1 MKSYLYDG
9 AKSVKLGKYLF
20 QLLPGLQ
27 FSSFRRMLSDGRI
40 AVNGKRVKKEV
51 FINPG
56 DEIKIFSEDGIPSFK
71 SERLYEDDDVMI
83 AVKPRGTETRLFAK
97 LVSAESGAEYIPV
110 HRLDTN
116 TRGILIFAK
125 NEKAFEDAVSLF
137 RSSSIEK
144 YYVALLGGVVE
155 KEGVFNAFLKKDS
168 EKGLVE
174 ISDAPQKGFV
184 PIKTG
189 IRPIG
194 IRDGELTYAEIRLY
208 TGKTHQIRA
217 HAAHLGHPV
226 VGDTKYGDFDLNRLM
241 RAKRQYLTAYK
252 LVFGNIPKG
261 NRLSRLGG
269 KKFEIT
275 PDF

>member
-9 AKSVKLGKYLF
+9 AKSVKLGKYLS

-144 YYVALLGGVVE
+144 YYVALLGGVIE
-155 KEGVFNAFLKKDS
+155 KEGVFNAFLKKDA

-226 VGDTKYGDFDLNRLM
+226 LGDTKYGDFDLNRLM

>member
-9 AKSVKLGKYLF
+9 AKSVKLGKYLS

-168 EKGLVE
+168 EKGSVE
-174 ISDAPQKGFV
+174 ISDAPQKGFA

-226 VGDTKYGDFDLNRLM
+226 VGDTKYGNFDLNRLM

>member
-9 AKSVKLGKYLF
+9 AKSVKLGKYLS

-71 SERLYEDDDVMI
+71 SERLYEDNDVMI

-168 EKGLVE
+168 EKGSVE

-226 VGDTKYGDFDLNRLM
+226 LGDTKYGDFDLNRLM

>member
-9 AKSVKLGKYLF
+9 AKSVKLGKYLS

-125 NEKAFEDAVSLF
+125 NEKAFEAAVSLF

-144 YYVALLGGVVE
+144 YYVALLGGVIE
-155 KEGVFNAFLKKDS
+155 KEGVFNAFLKKNS
-168 EKGLVE
+168 EKGSVE

-226 VGDTKYGDFDLNRLM
+226 VGDTKYGDFDLNRRM

-269 KKFEIT
+269 KKFDIT

>member
-9 AKSVKLGKYLF
+9 AKSLKLGKYLS

-155 KEGVFNAFLKKDS
+155 KEGVFNAFLKKNS
-168 EKGLVE
+168 EKGSVE

-226 VGDTKYGDFDLNRLM
+226 VGDTKYGDFDLNRRM

>member
-226 VGDTKYGDFDLNRLM
+226 LGDTKYGDFDLNRLM

>member
-9 AKSVKLGKYLF
+9 AKSVKLGKYLS

-144 YYVALLGGVVE
+144 YYVALLGGVIE

-174 ISDAPQKGFV
+174 ISDAPQKCFV

>member
-9 AKSVKLGKYLF
+9 AKSVKLGKYLS

-71 SERLYEDDDVMI
+71 SERLYEDNDVMI

-168 EKGLVE
+168 EKGSVE

>member
-9 AKSVKLGKYLF
+9 SKSVKLGKYIS

-56 DEIKIFSEDGIPSFK
+56 DEIKIFSEEGIPSFK
-71 SERLYEDDDVMI
+71 SERLYEDDNLMI

-125 NEKAFEDAVSLF
+125 NEKAFEAAVSLF

-144 YYVALLGGVVE
+144 YYVALLGGVIE
-155 KEGVFNAFLKKDS
+155 KEGVFSAFLKKDS
-168 EKGLVE
+168 EKGSVE
-174 ISDAPQKGFV
+174 ISDAPKKGFV

-194 IRDGELTYAEIRLY
+194 IRDGEMTYAEIRLY

-252 LVFGNIPKG
+252 LVFGNIPKS
-261 NRLSRLGG
+261 NPLSRLGG

>member
-9 AKSVKLGKYLF
+9 AKSVKLGKYLS

-168 EKGLVE
+168 EKGSVE

-189 IRPIG
+189 IRLIE

-226 VGDTKYGDFDLNRLM
+226 LGDTKYGDFDLNRLM

>member
-9 AKSVKLGKYLF
+9 AKSVKLGKYLS

-125 NEKAFEDAVSLF
+125 NEKAFEAAVSLF

-144 YYVALLGGVVE
+144 YYVALLGGVIE
-155 KEGVFNAFLKKDS
+155 KEGVFNAFLKKNS
-168 EKGLVE
+168 EKGSVE

-226 VGDTKYGDFDLNRLM
+226 VGDTKYGDFDLNRRM

>member
-9 AKSVKLGKYLF
+9 AKSVKLGKYLS

-71 SERLYEDDDVMI
+71 SERLYEDDDLMI

-168 EKGLVE
+168 EKGSVE
-174 ISDAPQKGFV
+174 ISDSPQKGFV

>member
-9 AKSVKLGKYLF
+9 AKSVKLGKYLS

-144 YYVALLGGVVE
+144 YYVALLGGVIE
-155 KEGVFNAFLKKDS
+155 KEGVFNAFLKKDA

>member
-9 AKSVKLGKYLF
+9 AKSVKLGKYLS

-144 YYVALLGGVVE
+144 YYVALLGGVIE

-168 EKGLVE
+168 EKGSVE

-189 IRPIG
+189 IRPIE

>member
-9 AKSVKLGKYLF
+9 AKSVKLGKYLS

-137 RSSSIEK
+137 RSSSIEE
-144 YYVALLGGVVE
+144 YYVALLGGVIE

-168 EKGLVE
+168 EKGSVE

-226 VGDTKYGDFDLNRLM
+226 LGDTKYGDFDLNRLM

>member
-1 MKSYLYDG
+1 MKFYLYDG
-9 AKSVKLGKYLF
+9 AKSVKLGKYLS
-20 QLLPGLQ
+20 QRLPGLQ

-144 YYVALLGGVVE
+144 YYVALLGGVIE
-155 KEGVFNAFLKKDS
+155 KEGVFNAFLKKNS
-168 EKGLVE
+168 EKGSVE

>member
-9 AKSVKLGKYLF
+9 AKSVKLGKYLS

-71 SERLYEDDDVMI
+71 SERLYEDDNLMI

-144 YYVALLGGVVE
+144 YYVALLGGVIE

-168 EKGLVE
+168 EKGSVE

-184 PIKTG
+184 PVKTG

-194 IRDGELTYAEIRLY
+194 IRDGEMTYAEIRLY

>member
-9 AKSVKLGKYLF
+9 AKSVKLGKYLS

-125 NEKAFEDAVSLF
+125 NEKAFEAAVSLF

-168 EKGLVE
+168 EKGSVE

-226 VGDTKYGDFDLNRLM
+226 VGDTKYGDFDLNRRM

>member
-9 AKSVKLGKYLF
+9 AKSVKLGKYLS

-27 FSSFRRMLSDGRI
+27 FSSFRKMLSDGRI

-125 NEKAFEDAVSLF
+125 NEKAFEAAVSLF

-144 YYVALLGGVVE
+144 YYVALLGGVIE

-168 EKGLVE
+168 EKGSVE
-174 ISDAPQKGFV
+174 VSDAPQKGFV

>member
-9 AKSVKLGKYLF
+9 AKSVKLGKYLS

-144 YYVALLGGVVE
+144 YYVALLGGVIE

-168 EKGLVE
+168 EKGSVE

>member
-9 AKSVKLGKYLF
+9 AKSVKLGKYLS

-116 TRGILIFAK
+116 TRGLLIFAK

-144 YYVALLGGVVE
+144 YYVALLGGVIE

-168 EKGLVE
+168 EKGSVE

>member
-9 AKSVKLGKYLF
+9 AKSVKLGKYLS

-144 YYVALLGGVVE
+144 YYVALLGGVIE

-226 VGDTKYGDFDLNRLM
+226 LGDTKYGDFDLNRLM

>member
-9 AKSVKLGKYLF
+9 AKSVKLGKYLS

-155 KEGVFNAFLKKDS
+155 KEGVFNAFLKKNS
-168 EKGLVE
+168 EKGSVE

-226 VGDTKYGDFDLNRLM
+226 LGDTKYGDFDLNRLM

>member
-9 AKSVKLGKYLF
+9 AKSVKLGKYLS

-56 DEIKIFSEDGIPSFK
+56 DEIKIFSEEGIPSFK

-168 EKGLVE
+168 EKGSVE

>member
-1 MKSYLYDG
+1 MKSYIYDG
-9 AKSVKLGKYLF
+9 AKSVKLGKYLS

-56 DEIKIFSEDGIPSFK
+56 DEIKIFSEEGIPSFK
-71 SERLYEDDDVMI
+71 SERLYEDDNLMI

-125 NEKAFEDAVSLF
+125 NEKAFEAAVSLF

-144 YYVALLGGVVE
+144 YYVALLGGVIE

-168 EKGLVE
+168 EKGSVE

-226 VGDTKYGDFDLNRLM
+226 LGDTKYGDFDLNRLM

-269 KKFEIT
+269 KKLEIT

>member
-9 AKSVKLGKYLF
+9 AKSVKLGKYLS

-155 KEGVFNAFLKKDS
+155 KEGVFNAFLKKDA

>member
-9 AKSVKLGKYLF
+9 AKSVKLGKYLS

-125 NEKAFEDAVSLF
+125 NEKAFEAAVSLF

-155 KEGVFNAFLKKDS
+155 KEGVFNAFLKKNS
-168 EKGLVE
+168 EKGSVE

-226 VGDTKYGDFDLNRLM
+226 VGDTKYGDFDLNRRM

>member
-9 AKSVKLGKYLF
+9 AKSVKLGKYLS

-97 LVSAESGAEYIPV
+97 LVSAESGDEYIPV

-168 EKGLVE
+168 EKGSVE

-226 VGDTKYGDFDLNRLM
+226 VGDTKYGDFDLNRRM

>member
-1 MKSYLYDG
+1 MKSYIYDG
-9 AKSVKLGKYLF
+9 AKSVKLGKYLS

-125 NEKAFEDAVSLF
+125 NEKAFEAAVSLF

-144 YYVALLGGVVE
+144 YYVALLGGVIE

-168 EKGLVE
+168 EKGSVE

-226 VGDTKYGDFDLNRLM
+226 LGDTKYGDFDLNRLM

-269 KKFEIT
+269 KKLEIT

>member
-9 AKSVKLGKYLF
+9 AKSVKLGKYLS

-168 EKGLVE
+168 EKGSVE

-226 VGDTKYGDFDLNRLM
+226 VGDTKYGDFDLNRRM

-261 NRLSRLGG
+261 NRLSCLGG

>member
-9 AKSVKLGKYLF
+9 AKSVKLGKYLS

-168 EKGLVE
+168 EKGSVE

>member
-9 AKSVKLGKYLF
+9 AKSVKLGKYLS

-144 YYVALLGGVVE
+144 YYVALLGGVIE

-168 EKGLVE
+168 EKGSVE

-226 VGDTKYGDFDLNRLM
+226 LGDTKYGDFDLNRLM

>member
-9 AKSVKLGKYLF
+9 AKSVKLGKYLS

-40 AVNGKRVKKEV
+40 AVNGKRVKEEV

-125 NEKAFEDAVSLF
+125 HEKAFEDAVSLF

-184 PIKTG
+184 PVKTG